1 MTLHN
6 VLTAVVVA
14 MLLFTAVQDVA
25 VRTVSNRLTLI
36 LGVAGVALR
45 LQDHTIVPAICI
57 AALVFL
63 TAFGCWTRGWLGGGD
78 VKLLG
83 ATMLLV
89 PPPYQVTILT
99 VMSLAG
105 GVISLIY
112 LICRRWLS
120 VVPGPRPRGVVRRA
134 VRIEL
139 WRLGR
144 GGPIPY
150 AVAIAT
156 GAISALAS
164 EGLAQ

>member
-6 VLTAVVVA
+6 VLTPLVVA

-25 VRTVSNRLTLI
+25 ARTVSNRSTLI
-36 LGVAGVALR
+36 LGAAGVALR

-57 AALVFL
+57 ATLVFL
-63 TAFGCWTRGWLGGGD
+63 AAFGCWTRGWLGGGD
-78 VKLLG
+78 AKLLG

-112 LICRRWLS
+112 LIGRRWLS
-120 VVPGPRPRGVVRRA
+120 VVPGPRPRGMVRRA